1 VQGIEHAAAATDREV
16 ELRAARPAAA
26 ADAAEERTGV
36 DPVSDPTVKGR
47 FVGVDG
53 VVAVPLIDHE
63 EKPEVGHPAGE
74 DDPSVR
80 DRVDGRSPRGGD
92 EDAVPETDARAV
104 RLAEGPDEPS
114 LNRPGESAAKAREG
128 ERNARRPGNPRE
140 GTVETAEKT
149 CEGVCAGEEEIEE
162 SPAARDFP
170 SEGGEESATLGTDG
184 REMQKR
190 ARLSRAE
197 RAEFGGSGLE
207 TGQHQDETGD
217 GGAEDDEPALLA
229 RCEDAEVGEEAGLPP
244 RMTEI
249 TEEKMQTGLGP
260 EHVALPGEEG
270 EVAAPGREGLAI
282 GAPSPIERADTAS
295 EGVFLPRES
304 SERGADGADL
314 SSCAGEKS
322 ADVRSGLAFAREGA
336 AEETDAILDAGETGR
351 RRARA
356 EDGGKSEE

>member
-1 VQGIEHAAAATDREV
+1 VQRVEHAAAATDREV
-16 ELRAARPAAA
+16 ERRTARPAAP

-114 LNRPGESAAKAREG
+114 LNRPGESAPEPREG

-162 SPAARDFP
+162 SASARDFP

-190 ARLSRAE
+190 ARFPRAE
-197 RAEFGGSGLE
+197 RAEFGGISDFACYGSASRLRVMRVRICLDPPP
-207 TGQHQDETGD
+207 TRLPQDNQRLGSPTLLRPPI
-217 GGAEDDEPALLA
+217 AAL
-229 RCEDAEVGEEAGLPP
+229 
-244 RMTEI
+244 
-249 TEEKMQTGLGP
+249 TGLVGSARRP
-260 EHVALPGEEG
+260 
-270 EVAAPGREGLAI
+270 AP
-282 GAPSPIERADTAS
+282 
-295 EGVFLPRES
+295 
-304 SERGADGADL
+304 
-314 SSCAGEKS
+314 
-322 ADVRSGLAFAREGA
+322 
-336 AEETDAILDAGETGR
+336 
-351 RRARA
+351 
-356 EDGGKSEE
+356 